1 MCPKTFRLM
10 NNTNLLKA
18 FIILKRDT
26 VHTSTRMERIFLKN
40 AESDIT
46 HLTRYLSHRSL
57 YPSVRTSR
65 ELIWNLKRTL
75 QSV

>member
-10 NNTNLLKA
+10 NYTNFLKA
-18 FIILKRDT
+18 CIILKRDT

-40 AESDIT
+40 AGSDIT

-57 YPSVRTSR
+57 YLSVRTSPV
-65 ELIWNLKRTL
+65 LI
-75 QSV
+75 